1 MNKKKSIVLLSVAV
15 SVALVA
21 LVVFFCFSSEE
32 RLEAQSVPDR
42 VPKSAPAETFDN
54 SVPATPSQREIEDF
68 VRRFYSTLELSDE
81 MNQRAYESNEISFS
95 TRAFYNCVNS
105 KSVFS
110 KKRLKNLTGEFH
122 YYYDVYLKSIN
133 SVQEEPGSF
142 VVITTVNYG
151 IYETGNIENI
161 EKLRITAFENKL
173 IVSTWE
179 DVKVKN
185 MAIAEYEGL
194 ENYNEKVFYKNLG
207 SVNK

>member
-1 MNKKKSIVLLSVAV
+1 MNKKKSLVLLTIILSA
-15 SVALVA
+15 AF
-21 LVVFFCFSSEE
+21 VVFFCFSSD
-32 RLEAQSVPDR
+32 DR
-42 VPKSAPAETFDN
+42 VEQQTVPVNVPTPAPAMAPDEPVEVTFN
-54 SVPATPSQREIEDF
+54 QKEIEEF
-68 VRRFYSTLELSDE
+68 VRKFYSTLELTDE
-81 MNQRAYESNEISFS
+81 MNQRAYESDEFSFS

-122 YYYDVYLKSIN
+122 YYYDIYLKSIN

-142 VVITTVNYG
+142 VVYTTVNYG

-161 EKLRITAFENKL
+161 EKLRITAFEDKL
-173 IVSTWE
+173 IVSNWE
-179 DVKVKN
+179 DVNVKN

-194 ENYNEKVFYKNLG
+194 ENYNEQEFYKNIG